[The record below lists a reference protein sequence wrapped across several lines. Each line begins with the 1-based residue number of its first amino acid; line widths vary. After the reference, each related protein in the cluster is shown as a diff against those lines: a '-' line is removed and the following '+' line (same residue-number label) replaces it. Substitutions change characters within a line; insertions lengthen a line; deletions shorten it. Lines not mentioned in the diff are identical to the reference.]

1 MGKIILQYPIH
12 DNRRFLMKKARFFVL
27 ALLIIGGVAF
37 AESPIVTIP
46 WFAPLSLQ
54 IPLIAKE
61 KGFDQEFGIDLK
73 LINLTRASEAIQA
86 LLTGDVDV
94 TFSPFLTAE
103 TAVLKGAKV
112 KGFIMAYYGG
122 DKFALVTMKKTGIT
136 KIEDLVGKTIAVP
149 GLGAPPELFV
159 RKVAAMKGISP
170 DSYKLVQQAL
180 DMIPASL
187 ATGQV
192 DAGMIF
198 EPTLTAFM
206 AKQDGVVILTR
217 GVDIP
222 AVNFVPNA
230 YWVREDRLKKDTEL
244 IYKVYLT
251 LAKAEWFIRTKGP
264 DSDEVLSIVAKAAN
278 MPVAVF
284 KPSAD
289 KNIWDPRIKPIQID
303 GIKEEAKFFF
313 DMGKLEGMVSVPDL
327 WDNSFYTR
335 ARLEHPELF
344 ADLDGYLQRL
354 KKNGIAK
361 DEDLRI
367 EVK

>member
-1 MGKIILQYPIH
+1 
-12 DNRRFLMKKARFFVL
+12 MKKTLFLILSVFL
-27 ALLIIGGVAF
+27 AGGAVV
-37 AESPIVTIP
+37 AESPVVKIP

-73 LINLTRASEAIQA
+73 LINITRASEAVQA

-103 TAVLKGAKV
+103 TATLKGAKI

-136 KIEDLVGKTIAVP
+136 RIEDLAGKTIAVP

-159 RKVAAMKGISP
+159 RMVAAMKGIRP

-180 DMIPASL
+180 DMIPTSL
-187 ATGQV
+187 ATGQI
-192 DAGMIF
+192 DAGMLF
-198 EPTLTAFM
+198 EPNLTAFM
-206 AKQDGVVILTR
+206 SKQDGVVILTR

-222 AVNFVPNA
+222 AINFVPNA
-230 YWVREDRLKKDTEL
+230 YWVREDRLQKDNEL

-251 LAKAEWFIRTKGP
+251 LAKAEWYIRTKGP
-264 DSDEVLSIVAKAAN
+264 DSDEILSIVGKATN

-289 KNIWDPRIKPIQID
+289 KNIWDPRIKPVQIE
-303 GIKEEAKFFF
+303 GMKEEAKFFV
-313 DMGKLEGMVSVPDL
+313 DMGKLERVVSIPDL
-327 WDNSFYTR
+327 WDNSFYVR

-354 KKNGIAK
+354 KKNGIVK
-361 DEDLRI
+361 DEDFQA